1 MNSRWKTPTLL
12 LVSLLFFSCQ
22 RSMTVG
28 PADKALLVQA
38 SDLVPYGYGF
48 RNIAKHETFKKSRD
62 FDGTLE
68 IEYEFETPDSEKEH
82 ALYLDVMLTISRAK
96 SDARVSRGAE
106 KIGMLAGLKFQ
117 GIVQEEKPGFY
128 NYGDSSDFFVLKK
141 NGVPVGNYFSVRE
154 GTKTYSILLAGM
166 YIEDPEIW
174 KELVEAKLKAVSTY
188 KP

>member
-1 MNSRWKTPTLL
+1 
-12 LVSLLFFSCQ
+12 
-22 RSMTVG
+22 
-28 PADKALLVQA
+28 
-38 SDLVPYGYGF
+38 
-48 RNIAKHETFKKSRD
+48 
-62 FDGTLE
+62 
-68 IEYEFETPDSEKEH
+68 
-82 ALYLDVMLTISRAK
+82 
-96 SDARVSRGAE
+96 
-106 KIGMLAGLKFQ
+106 MLAGLKFQ